1 MIMEKELSNTKK
13 PAKNMRYYMRFLHN
27 NIGFFIVGLVVIY
40 SLSGIIQT
48 YRDTDLL
55 KHEVVTQR
63 KLDTNLS
70 PDKLK
75 DALRMRELVV
85 EKTEGVVVYFKNG
98 NYNTATGLTTYT
110 TKEWYSWVLPFT
122 ELHKTRSQD
131 SEHSLAHYFTT
142 IFGVLLLFMSVS
154 AFWMFKP
161 GTKLFSRGVYMTIAG
176 IAASIVLLFL

>member
-1 MIMEKELSNTKK
+1 MEQELSNSKK

-40 SLSGIIQT
+40 SLSGLLQI
-48 YRDTDLL
+48 YRDTDIL
-55 KHEVVTQR
+55 KHDVVNKK
-63 KLDTNLS
+63 KLDLNLS

-75 DALRMRELVV
+75 DALRLRELVIQ
-85 EKTEGVVVYFKNG
+85 KTEGTVVYFKDG
-98 NYNTATGLTTYT
+98 NYNAATGMASYT

-122 ELHKTRSQD
+122 ELHKTRSKD

-142 IFGVLLLFMSVS
+142 IFGILLLFMSVS